1 MSENKEKKKTEEANE
16 NKEDVMSLNDHLRE
30 LRNRI
35 IICVVFLLVGFLL
48 CFNKAADIVSLL
60 TSMGLE
66 QGYAFVF
73 LTPQELLV
81 QYMKVGLLGAIVIT
95 FPILMYEIWAFIKP
109 GLKQGENFFF
119 FVAMVAGLICF
130 VIGVAFAHLISM
142 PFMLGFLNSLQGT
155 EYIQASI
162 SIENYLTFVLTVYV
176 VFGAVFEMPVV
187 SVILT
192 QFGLLKPKWL
202 MKGRAV
208 AIVVIFFV
216 AAIITPPDIV
226 SQVMVAIP
234 MIFLYQLSIGLCKF
248 FWKMK
253 LRGDEYASDEELEE
267 AGIKRRKTKKKK
279 D

>member
-95 FPILMYEIWAFIKP
+95 FPVLMYEIWAFIKP

-142 PFMLGFLNSLQGT
+142 PFMLGFLNRLQGT

-162 SIENYLTFVLTVYV
+162 SNENYKTIVLTV
-176 VFGAVFEMPVV
+176 
-187 SVILT
+187 
-192 QFGLLKPKWL
+192 
-202 MKGRAV
+202 
-208 AIVVIFFV
+208 
-216 AAIITPPDIV
+216 
-226 SQVMVAIP
+226 
-234 MIFLYQLSIGLCKF
+234 
-248 FWKMK
+248 
-253 LRGDEYASDEELEE
+253 
-267 AGIKRRKTKKKK
+267 
-279 D
+279 